1 MTKGDQRTVRYGI
14 VGFGRFAENAIA
26 PAIRNAKN
34 SALVALQKRSIEA
47 ARKKADEHAVPMAF
61 GTVEELVRH
70 PDVDAVFIVSA
81 NAAHRAET
89 VAAADAGKHVIVEK
103 PMANSVREAEEMIA
117 ACRRNNVKLMV
128 GHMVRLSPLVRRIL
142 EIITSGAIGRVTSA
156 RAEFM
161 YDGRNS
167 HRTWLIDRAVAGGG
181 PVFDIGVHCIDTLRA
196 ILADE
201 PVLVSAA
208 LSPLPSLTATEEVAH
223 VSLRFSGGVVASV
236 FCSYIAPFRRTF
248 IEFLGTEGVVA
259 ASDFTV
265 VNQKGRLTVTK
276 GKGDRPGATTIEDI
290 AVPNL
295 YVEEVSLFTSWVL
308 GGSAPEI
315 DGENGLKNQRVIDR
329 ALEGIPVR

>member
-1 MTKGDQRTVRYGI
+1 MTNGEQRTLRYGI

-26 PAIRNAKN
+26 PAIRNARN
-34 SALVALQKRSIEA
+34 SALVALQKRSMEA
-47 ARKKADEHAVPMAF
+47 ARKKADEYAVPMAF
-61 GTVEELVRH
+61 SAVEDLVRH

-81 NAAHRAET
+81 NGAHCAET
-89 VAAADAGKHVIVEK
+89 VAAAEAGKHVIVEK
-103 PMANSVREAEEMIA
+103 PMANSVREAEEMLA

-128 GHMVRLSPLVRRIL
+128 GHMVRLSPVVRRIGQ
-142 EIITSGAIGRVTSA
+142 IVASGAIGTVTGA
-156 RAEFM
+156 RAEFI

-201 PVLVSAA
+201 PVHVSAA
-208 LSPLPSLTATEEVAH
+208 MSPLPTATSTEEVAH
-223 VSLRFSGGVVASV
+223 VCLRFSRGVVASV

-248 IEFLGTEGVVA
+248 IEIMGTDGTITCP
-259 ASDFTV
+259 DFTT
-265 VNQKGRLTVTK
+265 VNQVGHVAVTK
-276 GKGDRPGATTIEDI
+276 GKGDRPGATDVEEI

-315 DGENGLKNQRVIDR
+315 DGENGLKNQLIINR
-329 ALEGIPVR
+329 ALESIPGL

>member
-1 MTKGDQRTVRYGI
+1 MTQPAQRTVRYGI
-14 VGFGRFAENAIA
+14 VGFGRFAEHAIA

-34 SALVALQKRSIEA
+34 SALVALQKRSIEE
-47 ARKKADEHAVPMAF
+47 ARKKANEHAVPMAF
-61 GTVEELVRH
+61 STVGELVRH

-81 NAAHRAET
+81 NAAHCAET

-128 GHMVRLSPLVRRIL
+128 GHMVRLSPLVRRIRQ
-142 EIITSGAIGRVTSA
+142 IVTSGAIGTVTSA

-201 PVLVSAA
+201 PALVSAA
-208 LSPLPSLTATEEVAH
+208 LSPLPSQTATEEVAH
-223 VSLRFSGGVVASV
+223 VNLRFSRGVVASV
-236 FCSYIAPFRRTF
+236 FCSYVAPFRRNL
-248 IEFLGTEGVVA
+248 IEVIGTEGIVS

-265 VNQKGRLTVTK
+265 VNQTGRVTVTK
-276 GKGDRPGATTIEDI
+276 GKGDRPGATSIEDV

-295 YVEEVSLFTSWVL
+295 YVEEVSLFTAWVL

-315 DGENGLKNQRVIDR
+315 DGENGLKNQQVIDR
-329 ALEGIPVR
+329 AMEGIPGR